1 MHASDDYG
9 LSGLVLTFAFSCRTR
24 GICPSCN
31 TRRMVETAAHLTDHV
46 LPRVPSRQWVLSV
59 PKHVR
64 YLFRHESDTVGAV
77 LRIFMRALETALRQ
91 KSPGAPAA
99 SRFGAV
105 AFVHHFGS
113 SLNPHVHFHC
123 IVPDGV
129 FSDTSTGEARFH
141 EATLLEPPDIE
152 AVENQTRHRV
162 LRWLARHDYLDCP
175 RCGSAMRIIAFIT
188 HVADV
193 KRILEHIGEASDLL

>member
-9 LSGLVLTFAFSCRTR
+9 LSGLVLTFALSCRTR

-129 FSDTSTGEARFH
+129 FSDTSTGEAS
-141 EATLLEPPDIE
+141 ELL
-152 AVENQTRHRV
+152 
-162 LRWLARHDYLDCP
+162 
-175 RCGSAMRIIAFIT
+175 
-188 HVADV
+188 
-193 KRILEHIGEASDLL
+193 